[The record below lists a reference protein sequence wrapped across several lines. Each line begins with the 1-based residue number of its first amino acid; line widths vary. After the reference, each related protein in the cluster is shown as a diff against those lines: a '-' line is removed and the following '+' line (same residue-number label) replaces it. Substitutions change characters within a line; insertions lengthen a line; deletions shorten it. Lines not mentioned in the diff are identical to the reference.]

1 MFVGIAFKL
10 VAGLA
15 GLLLIMRLL
24 GKKTLSEITPFD
36 LIYTLVLGG
45 IIEES
50 IYDDMV
56 HVGHILFALVVWGT
70 LIYIVEVFVQ
80 KNDKINRT
88 VKGKPSVLVLDG
100 KLDLE
105 ELEKNHMEME
115 QLRTLLRTANCFSLQ
130 EAKHAILETGGEIS
144 VMKNNEIVSALSIL
158 LIDEGH
164 VEKATLQSI
173 GKDEAWLL
181 DELTKVGKETPK
193 DIIYAEWSEENG
205 LYAVPYSETIRHMA
219 RIDD

>member
-50 IYDDMV
+50 IYDDLV
-56 HVGHILFALVVWGT
+56 HVGHILFALVIWGS
-70 LIYIVEVFVQ
+70 LIYIIEVFVQ

-100 KLDLE
+100 KLNIE

-115 QLRTLLRTANCFSLQ
+115 QLRALLRTSSCFSLQ

-144 VMKNNEIVSALSIL
+144 VMKNEEAVSALSVL

-164 VEKATLQSI
+164 VEKTTLQSI

-181 DELTKVGKETPK
+181 DELTKVSKETPK

-205 LYAVPYSETIRHMA
+205 LYVVPYSETIRHMA